1 MTTWFAR
8 RTHRWADYAPE
19 ALVAAKA
26 GRRVS
31 VVVPARDEAPTVGEV
46 VRRLRECWVETINLV
61 DEVVVIDSDSTD
73 DTAAVAAA
81 AGAVVH
87 AARSIRPDLGG
98 RPGKGEAIWKSQLV
112 TTGDLVVMVDAD
124 LTAWEPGLVPG
135 LLGPLLTD
143 DGVRLVKGFYDRPL
157 TDPTAAGGPAEGGR
171 VTELVARPLLALHA
185 PELAGVVQPLAGEW
199 AVRADH
205 LASLP
210 LPTGY
215 GVEVAVLLDTVRVAG
230 IDAVAQVDLGMR
242 AHAHQPLAD
251 LGAMAT
257 QVMAAV
263 HARYPRGPHPSIPSE
278 VVLRQFGR
286 DDTGAP
292 EARDRDVALDE
303 RPPAV
308 GVAAEERAS

>member
-8 RTHRWADYAPE
+8 RTHRWTDWSPTD
-19 ALVAAKA
+19 LVAAKA

-31 VVVPARDEAPTVGEV
+31 VVVPAKDEAATVGDV
-46 VRRLRECWVETINLV
+46 VRRLREQWVEAVPLV

-87 AARSIRPDLGG
+87 AARAIRPDLGG

-135 LLGPLLTD
+135 LIGPLLTD
-143 DGVRLVKGFYDRPL
+143 DAVQLVKGFYDRPL

-199 AVRADH
+199 AVRRDH
-205 LASLP
+205 LASLS

-230 IDAVAQVDLGMR
+230 IDAVAQVDLGLR
-242 AHAHQPLAD
+242 AHAHQALAD

-263 HARYPRGPHPSIPSE
+263 HARYPRGPHPSIPSA
-278 VVLRQFGR
+278 VTLRQFGR
-286 DDTGAP
+286 DDAGAP
-292 EARDRDVALDE
+292 EPREREVLLDE
-303 RPPAV
+303 RPPAA